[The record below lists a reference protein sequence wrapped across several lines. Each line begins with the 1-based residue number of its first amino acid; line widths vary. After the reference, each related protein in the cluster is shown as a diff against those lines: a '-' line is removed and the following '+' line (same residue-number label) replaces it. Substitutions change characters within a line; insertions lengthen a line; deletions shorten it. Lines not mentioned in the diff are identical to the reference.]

1 MTRQAMA
8 GPGTDGGWDGRVRGD
23 HPSAVVVGAGVFGA
37 ATALALT
44 RRGWQV
50 TLLEQATVGHVGA
63 SSGGESRLLRY
74 SHGAEPWY
82 TALAWAGRDGWRALQ
97 DETGVEI
104 LAETGLVWFARD
116 LHGWES
122 ESLEELSAQDIPVER
137 LSAAEVARLYP
148 SVRTDDLAFGLWEP
162 CAGVLRARVGVQ
174 AMARRAVDLGAQLR
188 EGVTALPGE
197 DGVRVGA
204 HVLRADRVVWACGPW
219 LPAIVGDRVELAVT
233 QQDVC
238 WFRAGP
244 SWRADRVPAWVDFAG
259 GAYGTGDLDGHGF
272 KASSDR
278 QGPPFDPDA
287 DDRLPVQ
294 ANIAAARTILAH
306 RFPALAGA
314 PLAGTRT
321 CQYTTT
327 ADTEFVIAPLDGDG
341 AATWVAGGG
350 SGHAYKH
357 GPALGAYV
365 ADVLDGTRK
374 PDRRFG
380 LHHRTATG
388 SLRTAGHQG

>member
-1 MTRQAMA
+1 
-8 GPGTDGGWDGRVRGD
+8 VVD

-37 ATALALT
+37 ATALALA

-50 TLLEQATVGHVGA
+50 TLVEQATVGHVGA

-74 SHGAEPWY
+74 SHGSESWY
-82 TALAWAGRDGWRALQ
+82 TALAWAGRDGWRALE
-97 DETGVEI
+97 DEAGVEI

-116 LHGWES
+116 EHGWES
-122 ESLEELSAQDIPVER
+122 DSLAELTAQGIPVER
-137 LSAAEVARLYP
+137 LGLADVAALYP
-148 SVRTDDLAFGLWEP
+148 SVRTDDLVFGVWEP
-162 CAGVLRARVGVQ
+162 CAGVLRARLGVQ
-174 AMARRAVDLGAQLR
+174 VMARRAVDLGAQLR
-188 EGVTALPGE
+188 EGVTARPEG
-197 DGVRVGA
+197 DGVRIGDEV
-204 HVLRADRVVWACGPW
+204 VRPDRVVWACGPW

-238 WFRAGP
+238 WFRAGA

-278 QGPPFDPDA
+278 PGPPFDPDA
-287 DDRLPVQ
+287 DDRVPVESNVQ
-294 ANIAAARTILAH
+294 PARTILAH

-314 PLAGTRT
+314 ALAGTRT

-341 AATWVAGGG
+341 DGAVQWVAGGG

-365 ADVLDGTRK
+365 ADLLDGTRR
-374 PDRRFG
+374 PEARFG
-380 LHHRTATG
+380 LHARTAAGT
-388 SLRTAGHQG
+388 LRTAGHQG